1 MLIEMALPKSKI
13 KDSEMGKTLEGI
25 VNEWVVRNIFVLESK
40 GYIDYIDSLLKE
52 GKESIILKG
61 FDKDK
66 RKVIIKIFKVEASQ
80 FKNFQKYI
88 VGDMRFKGI
97 KKNKRA
103 IVGAWCR
110 KEYSNLRRV
119 KKKGI
124 KVPDAYAY
132 YNNVLVM
139 EFLGHESI
147 APQLREYEFKNKKE
161 IKIIFDKIIDSV
173 YRIVKDAKLVHADLS
188 PFNILIYEN
197 EPYFIDWGQS
207 VLLEHPNAE
216 EFLERDLDNIFL
228 FFEKRGL
235 NRDKEKIKE
244 EMLNIVRGA

>member
-1 MLIEMALPKSKI
+1 MVEMAVPKSKI

-25 VNEWVVRNIFVLESK
+25 VNEWVMRNIFVLESK
-40 GYIDYIDSLLKE
+40 GYIDYIDCLLKE

-80 FKNFQKYI
+80 FKNFHKYI
-88 VGDMRFKGI
+88 IGDMRFRGI
-97 KKNKRA
+97 KKNKRS
-103 IVGAWCR
+103 VVNAWCR

-119 KKKGI
+119 KKYGI
-124 KVPDAYAY
+124 DVPEAYTY

-139 EFLGHESI
+139 EFLGEKDI

-161 IKIIFDKIIDSV
+161 IKIIFDKIINSV
-173 YRIVKDAKLVHADLS
+173 YKTINDAKLVHADLS
-188 PFNILIYEN
+188 PFNILIYE
-197 EPYFIDWGQS
+197 EKPYFIDWGQS

-216 EFLERDLDNIFL
+216 EFLERDLNNVFS
-228 FFEKRGL
+228 FFEKKGL
-235 NRDKEKIKE
+235 KIEKDKIKE
-244 EMLNIVRGA
+244 EMLKIVRGA